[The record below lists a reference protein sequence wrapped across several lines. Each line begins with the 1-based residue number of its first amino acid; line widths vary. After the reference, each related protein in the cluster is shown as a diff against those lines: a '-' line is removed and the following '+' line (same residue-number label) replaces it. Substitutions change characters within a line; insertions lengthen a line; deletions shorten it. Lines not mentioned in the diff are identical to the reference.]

1 MNPYGKIDPEEVVK
15 MWPGTDLNQFRAAIS
30 AFELIRHNDMATTD
44 DWWWAAT
51 VAAAYRAGRLSMW
64 RDLRRRRGRKT
75 GKGLEGLHDGDSE
88 N

>member
-15 MWPGTDLNQFRAAIS
+15 MWPGADLSQSHAAIS
-30 AFELIRHNDMATTD
+30 AFKLIRCDAAAATD

-75 GKGLEGLHDGDSE
+75 GKGLEGLHDGDLE